1 MIHMFLEMLLN
12 HPHSYWVF
20 KYVLVFF
27 TSITTYLHILS
38 PTHKLEIVTLKIER
52 PLIVK

>member
-1 MIHMFLEMLLN
+1 MFLKMFLE

-20 KYVLVFF
+20 KYALVFF
-27 TSITTYLHILS
+27 ASITTYLHILS
-38 PTHKLEIVTLKIER
+38 PTHKLEIVTLKFER